1 MVSKKS
7 NHSVKRFNTLA
18 DVMEAY
24 GFPPPKHPLIVL
36 LNGVDKPLKGRAPN
50 KSHVLNYYKIAFKP
64 DAGGKLM
71 YGHTKFDFKEGGLFF
86 VAPQQVLSSIK
97 EDKQKE
103 TEEQKVLSP
112 QITLLIDPDFLL
124 QYPLAQKIHQYHF
137 FSYATNEALHL
148 SDKEKETI
156 LSLFRN
162 IEDELENRIDEM
174 SHHVIISQI
183 ELLLNYAQRFYN
195 RQFLT
200 RKQNYPSIA
209 ERIDQLLEDY
219 FNSDKVLSGGVP
231 TVNYLADQLHMSAS
245 YLSDLLRNLTGQNT
259 QQIIHNKMIY
269 RAKNKLSS
277 TALSISEIAF
287 ELGFEQPQSFSRL
300 FKLKTKQSPQQYRA
314 QSLKH

>member
-18 DVMEAY
+18 DVMQAS
-24 GFPPPKHPLIVL
+24 GFPPPQHPLIVL
-36 LNGVDKPLKGRAPN
+36 LNGVDKPLEGHAPP

-64 DAGGKLM
+64 DAGGELI
-71 YGHTKFDFKEGGLFF
+71 YGHTKFDFKQGGLFF
-86 VAPQQVLSSIK
+86 VAPQQILSAI
-97 EDKQKE
+97 ETDKQKE
-103 TEEQKVLSP
+103 TGEQSILRP

-124 QYPLAQKIHQYHF
+124 HYPLAQKIHQYHF

-148 SDKEKETI
+148 SNKEKETI

-162 IEDELENRIDEM
+162 IEEELENRIDEM
-174 SHHVIISQI
+174 SHNVIIAQI

-259 QQIIHNKMIY
+259 QQIIHDKMIY
-269 RAKNKLSS
+269 RAKNKLS
-277 TALSISEIAF
+277 TTTLRISEIAF

-314 QSLKH
+314 QFN

>member
-18 DVMEAY
+18 DVMQAS
-24 GFPPPKHPLIVL
+24 GFPPPQHPLIVL
-36 LNGVDKPLKGRAPN
+36 LNGVDKPLEGHAPP

-64 DAGGKLM
+64 DAGGELI

-86 VAPQQVLSSIK
+86 VAPQQILSTI
-97 EDKQKE
+97 ETDKQKE
-103 TEEQKVLSP
+103 TGEQSILHP

-124 QYPLAQKIHQYHF
+124 HYPLAQKIHQYHF

-148 SDKEKETI
+148 SNKERETI

-162 IEDELENRIDEM
+162 IEEELENRIDEM
-174 SHHVIISQI
+174 SHNVIIAQI

-219 FNSDKVLSGGVP
+219 FNGDKVLSGGVP

-259 QQIIHNKMIY
+259 QQIIHDKMIY
-269 RAKNKLSS
+269 RAKNKLST
-277 TALSISEIAF
+277 TALRISEIAF

-314 QSLKH
+314 QFN

>member
-18 DVMEAY
+18 DVMQAS
-24 GFPPPKHPLIVL
+24 GFPPPQHPLIVL
-36 LNGVDKPLKGRAPN
+36 LNGVDKPLEGHAPP

-64 DAGGKLM
+64 DAGGELI

-86 VAPQQVLSSIK
+86 VAPQQILSAI
-97 EDKQKE
+97 ETDKQKE
-103 TEEQKVLSP
+103 TREQSILRP

-124 QYPLAQKIHQYHF
+124 HYPLAQKIHQYHF

-148 SDKEKETI
+148 SNKEKETI

-162 IEDELENRIDEM
+162 IEEELENRIDEM
-174 SHHVIISQI
+174 SHNVIIAQI

-231 TVNYLADQLHMSAS
+231 TVNYLAEQLHMSAS

-259 QQIIHNKMIY
+259 QQIIHDKMIY
-269 RAKNKLSS
+269 RAKNKLS
-277 TALSISEIAF
+277 TTTLRVSEIAF

-314 QSLKH
+314 QFN

>member
-18 DVMEAY
+18 DVMQAS
-24 GFPPPKHPLIVL
+24 GFPPPQHPLIVL
-36 LNGVDKPLKGRAPN
+36 LNGVDKPLEGHAPP

-64 DAGGKLM
+64 DAGGELI

-86 VAPQQVLSSIK
+86 VAPQQILSAI
-97 EDKQKE
+97 ETDKQKE
-103 TEEQKVLSP
+103 TREQSILRP

-124 QYPLAQKIHQYHF
+124 HYPLAQKIHQYHF

-148 SDKEKETI
+148 SNKEKETI

-162 IEDELENRIDEM
+162 IEEELENRIDEM
-174 SHHVIISQI
+174 SHNVIIAQI

-231 TVNYLADQLHMSAS
+231 TVNYLAEQLHMSAS

-259 QQIIHNKMIY
+259 QQIIHDKMIY
-269 RAKNKLSS
+269 RAKNKLS
-277 TALSISEIAF
+277 TTTLRISEIAF

-314 QSLKH
+314 QFN

>member
-7 NHSVKRFNTLA
+7 NYSVKRFNTLA
-18 DVMEAY
+18 EVMEAS

-64 DAGGKLM
+64 DAGGELM

-86 VAPQQVLSSIK
+86 VAPQQILSSI
-97 EDKQKE
+97 EDDKQKE
-103 TEEQKVLSP
+103 TEEKKILSP

-148 SDKEKETI
+148 SSKEKETI

-162 IEDELENRIDEM
+162 IEEELENRIDEM
-174 SHHVIISQI
+174 SHNVMISQI

-200 RKQNYPSIA
+200 RKQNYPSIV
-209 ERIDQLLEDY
+209 ERIDQVLEDY

-245 YLSDLLRNLTGQNT
+245 YLSDLLRNLIGQNT
-259 QQIIHNKMIY
+259 QQIIHDKMIY
-269 RAKNKLSS
+269 RAKDKLS
-277 TALSISEIAF
+277 TTDLSISEIAF

-314 QSLKH
+314 KFN

>member
-18 DVMEAY
+18 DVMQAS
-24 GFPPPKHPLIVL
+24 GFPPPQHPLIVL
-36 LNGVDKPLKGRAPN
+36 LNGVDKPLEGHAPP
-50 KSHVLNYYKIAFKP
+50 KLHVLNYYKIAFRP
-64 DAGGKLM
+64 DAGGELI

-86 VAPQQVLSSIK
+86 VAPQQILSAI
-97 EDKQKE
+97 ETDKQKE
-103 TEEQKVLSP
+103 TGEQSILRP

-124 QYPLAQKIHQYHF
+124 HYPLAQKIHQYHF

-148 SDKEKETI
+148 SNKEKETI

-162 IEDELENRIDEM
+162 IEEELENRIDEM
-174 SHHVIISQI
+174 SHNVIIAQI

-259 QQIIHNKMIY
+259 QQIIHDKMIY
-269 RAKNKLSS
+269 RAKNKLS
-277 TALSISEIAF
+277 TTTLRVSEIAF

-314 QSLKH
+314 QFN

>member
-18 DVMEAY
+18 DVMQAS
-24 GFPPPKHPLIVL
+24 GFPPPQHPLIVL
-36 LNGVDKPLKGRAPN
+36 LNGVDKPLEGHAPP
-50 KSHVLNYYKIAFKP
+50 KLHVLNYYKIAFRP
-64 DAGGKLM
+64 DAGGELI

-86 VAPQQVLSSIK
+86 VAPQQILSAI
-97 EDKQKE
+97 ETDKQKE
-103 TEEQKVLSP
+103 TGEQSILRP

-124 QYPLAQKIHQYHF
+124 HYPLAQKIHQYHF

-148 SDKEKETI
+148 SNKEKETI

-162 IEDELENRIDEM
+162 IEEELENRIDEM
-174 SHHVIISQI
+174 SHNVIIAQI

-231 TVNYLADQLHMSAS
+231 TVNYLAEQLHMSAS

-259 QQIIHNKMIY
+259 QQIIHDKMIY
-269 RAKNKLSS
+269 RAKNKLS
-277 TALSISEIAF
+277 TTTLRVSEIAF

-314 QSLKH
+314 QFN

>member
-18 DVMEAY
+18 DVMQAS
-24 GFPPPKHPLIVL
+24 GFPPPQHPLIVL
-36 LNGVDKPLKGRAPN
+36 LNGVDKPLEGHAPP
-50 KSHVLNYYKIAFKP
+50 KSHVLNNYKIAFKP
-64 DAGGKLM
+64 DAGGELI

-86 VAPQQVLSSIK
+86 VAPQQILSAI
-97 EDKQKE
+97 ETDKQKE
-103 TEEQKVLSP
+103 TGEQSILRP

-124 QYPLAQKIHQYHF
+124 HYPLAQKIHQYHF

-148 SDKEKETI
+148 SNKEKETI

-162 IEDELENRIDEM
+162 IEEELENRIDEM
-174 SHHVIISQI
+174 SHNVIIAQI

-259 QQIIHNKMIY
+259 QQIIHDKMIY
-269 RAKNKLSS
+269 RAKNKLS
-277 TALSISEIAF
+277 TTTLRVSEIAF

-314 QSLKH
+314 QFN

>member
-18 DVMEAY
+18 DVMQAS
-24 GFPPPKHPLIVL
+24 GFPPPLHPLIVL
-36 LNGVDKPLKGRAPN
+36 LNGVDKPLEGHAPP
-50 KSHVLNYYKIAFKP
+50 KSHVLNYYKMAFKP
-64 DAGGKLM
+64 DAGGELI

-86 VAPQQVLSSIK
+86 VAPQQILSAI
-97 EDKQKE
+97 ETDKQKE
-103 TEEQKVLSP
+103 TREQSILRP

-124 QYPLAQKIHQYHF
+124 HYPLAQKIHQYHF

-148 SDKEKETI
+148 SNKEKETI

-162 IEDELENRIDEM
+162 IEEELENRIDEM
-174 SHHVIISQI
+174 SHNVIIAQI

-231 TVNYLADQLHMSAS
+231 TVNYLAEQLHMSAS

-259 QQIIHNKMIY
+259 QQIIHDKMIY
-269 RAKNKLSS
+269 RAKNKLS
-277 TALSISEIAF
+277 TTTLRISEIAF

-314 QSLKH
+314 QFN

>member
-7 NHSVKRFNTLA
+7 NQSIKRFNTLA
-18 DVMEAY
+18 DVMEAS

-36 LNGVDKPLKGRAPN
+36 LNGVDKPLKGHAPK

-64 DAGGKLM
+64 NAGGELM
-71 YGHTKFDFKEGGLFF
+71 YGKTKFDFKEGGLFF
-86 VAPQQVLSSIK
+86 VAPQQILSSIEDNK
-97 EDKQKE
+97 EETAQQKI
-103 TEEQKVLSP
+103 LSP

-124 QYPLAQKIHQYHF
+124 QYPLAQKIHQYTF
-137 FSYATNEALHL
+137 FSYAANEALHL
-148 SDKEKETI
+148 STKEKETI

-162 IEDELENRIDEM
+162 IEEELENRIDEM
-174 SHHVIISQI
+174 SHNVIISQI

-200 RKQNYPSIA
+200 RKQNYSSLTD
-209 ERIDQLLEDY
+209 RIDQLLEDY
-219 FNSDKVLSGGVP
+219 FNSDKALNVGVP

-245 YLSDLLRNLTGQNT
+245 YLSDLLRKLTGQNT
-259 QQIIHNKMIY
+259 QQIIHDKMIY
-269 RAKNKLSS
+269 RAKNKLSA

-314 QSLKH
+314 QFN

>member
-7 NHSVKRFNTLA
+7 NHSVKRFNTLT
-18 DVMEAY
+18 DVMEAS
-24 GFPPPKHPLIVL
+24 GFLPPQHPLIVL
-36 LNGVDKPLKGRAPN
+36 LNGVDKPLKGHAPP

-64 DAGGKLM
+64 EAGGELI

-86 VAPQQVLSSIK
+86 VAPQQILSTIE

-103 TEEQKVLSP
+103 TGKQKILRP

-124 QYPLAQKIHQYHF
+124 QYPLVQKIHQYHF

-148 SDKEKETI
+148 SSKEKETI

-162 IEDELENRIDEM
+162 IEEELENRIDEM
-174 SHHVIISQI
+174 SHNVIISQI

-200 RKQNYPSIA
+200 RKQNYPSIV
-209 ERIDQLLEDY
+209 ERIDQVLEDY

-245 YLSDLLRNLTGQNT
+245 YLSDLLRNLIGQNT
-259 QQIIHNKMIY
+259 QQIIHDKMIY
-269 RAKNKLSS
+269 RAKNRLST

-314 QSLKH
+314 QFN

>member
-18 DVMEAY
+18 DVMQAS
-24 GFPPPKHPLIVL
+24 GFPPPQHPLIVL
-36 LNGVDKPLKGRAPN
+36 LNGVDKPLEGHAPP

-64 DAGGKLM
+64 DAGGELI

-86 VAPQQVLSSIK
+86 VAPQQILSAI
-97 EDKQKE
+97 ETDKQKE
-103 TEEQKVLSP
+103 TGEQSILRP

-124 QYPLAQKIHQYHF
+124 HYPLAQKIHQYHF

-148 SDKEKETI
+148 SNKEKETI

-162 IEDELENRIDEM
+162 IEEELENRIDEM
-174 SHHVIISQI
+174 SHNVIIAQI

-259 QQIIHNKMIY
+259 QQIIHDKMIY
-269 RAKNKLSS
+269 RAKNKLS
-277 TALSISEIAF
+277 TTTLRVSEIAF

-314 QSLKH
+314 QFN

>member
-18 DVMEAY
+18 DVMQAS
-24 GFPPPKHPLIVL
+24 GFPPPQHPLIVL
-36 LNGVDKPLKGRAPN
+36 LNGVDKPLEGHAPP

-64 DAGGKLM
+64 DAGGELI

-86 VAPQQVLSSIK
+86 VAPQQILSAI
-97 EDKQKE
+97 ETDKQKE
-103 TEEQKVLSP
+103 TREQSILRP

-124 QYPLAQKIHQYHF
+124 HYPLAQKIHQYHF

-148 SDKEKETI
+148 SNKEKETI

-162 IEDELENRIDEM
+162 IEEELENRIDEM
-174 SHHVIISQI
+174 SHNVIIAQI

-209 ERIDQLLEDY
+209 ECIDQLLEDY

-231 TVNYLADQLHMSAS
+231 TVNYLAEQLHMSAS

-259 QQIIHNKMIY
+259 QQIIHDKMIY
-269 RAKNKLSS
+269 RAKNKLS
-277 TALSISEIAF
+277 TTTLRVSEIAF

-314 QSLKH
+314 QFN

>member
-18 DVMEAY
+18 DVMQAS
-24 GFPPPKHPLIVL
+24 GFPPPQHPLIVL
-36 LNGVDKPLKGRAPN
+36 LNGVDKPLEGHAPP

-64 DAGGKLM
+64 DAGGELI

-86 VAPQQVLSSIK
+86 VAPQQILSAI
-97 EDKQKE
+97 ETDKQKE
-103 TEEQKVLSP
+103 TREQSILRP

-124 QYPLAQKIHQYHF
+124 HYPLAQKIHQYHF

-148 SDKEKETI
+148 SNKEKETI

-162 IEDELENRIDEM
+162 IEEELENRIDEM
-174 SHHVIISQI
+174 SHNVIIAQI

-219 FNSDKVLSGGVP
+219 FNGDKVLSGGVP

-259 QQIIHNKMIY
+259 QQIIHDKMIY
-269 RAKNKLSS
+269 RAKNKLS
-277 TALSISEIAF
+277 TTTLRVSEIAF

-314 QSLKH
+314 QFN

>member
-18 DVMEAY
+18 DVMQAS
-24 GFPPPKHPLIVL
+24 GFPPPQHPLIVL
-36 LNGVDKPLKGRAPN
+36 LNGVDKPLEGHAPP

-64 DAGGKLM
+64 DAGGELI

-86 VAPQQVLSSIK
+86 VAPQQILSAI
-97 EDKQKE
+97 ETDKQKE
-103 TEEQKVLSP
+103 TGEQSILRP

-124 QYPLAQKIHQYHF
+124 HYPLAQKIHQYHF

-148 SDKEKETI
+148 SNKEKETI

-162 IEDELENRIDEM
+162 IEEELENRIDEM
-174 SHHVIISQI
+174 SHNVIIAQI

-259 QQIIHNKMIY
+259 QQIIHDKMIY
-269 RAKNKLSS
+269 RAKNKLS
-277 TALSISEIAF
+277 TTTLRISEIAF

-314 QSLKH
+314 QFN

>member
-18 DVMEAY
+18 DVMQAS
-24 GFPPPKHPLIVL
+24 GFPPPQHPLIVL
-36 LNGVDKPLKGRAPN
+36 LNGVDKPLQGHAPP

-64 DAGGKLM
+64 DAGGELI

-86 VAPQQVLSSIK
+86 VAPQQILSAI
-97 EDKQKE
+97 ETDKQKE
-103 TEEQKVLSP
+103 TGEQSILRP

-124 QYPLAQKIHQYHF
+124 HYPLAQKIHQYHF

-148 SDKEKETI
+148 SNKEKETI

-162 IEDELENRIDEM
+162 IEEELENRIDEM
-174 SHHVIISQI
+174 SHNVIIAQI

-231 TVNYLADQLHMSAS
+231 TVNYLAEQLHMSAS

-259 QQIIHNKMIY
+259 QQIIHDKMIY
-269 RAKNKLSS
+269 RAKNKLS
-277 TALSISEIAF
+277 TTTLRVSEIAF

-314 QSLKH
+314 QFN

>member
-18 DVMEAY
+18 DVMQAS
-24 GFPPPKHPLIVL
+24 GFPPPQHPLIVL
-36 LNGVDKPLKGRAPN
+36 LNGVDKPLEGHAPP

-64 DAGGKLM
+64 DAGGELI

-86 VAPQQVLSSIK
+86 VAPQQILSAI
-97 EDKQKE
+97 ETDKQKE
-103 TEEQKVLSP
+103 TREQSILRP

-124 QYPLAQKIHQYHF
+124 HYPLAQKIHQYHF

-148 SDKEKETI
+148 SNKEKETI

-162 IEDELENRIDEM
+162 IEEELENRIDEM
-174 SHHVIISQI
+174 SHNVIIAQI

-231 TVNYLADQLHMSAS
+231 TVNYLAEQLHMSAS
-245 YLSDLLRNLTGQNT
+245 YVSDLLRNLTGQNT
-259 QQIIHNKMIY
+259 QQIIHDKMIY
-269 RAKNKLSS
+269 RAKNKLS
-277 TALSISEIAF
+277 TTTLRVSEIAF

-314 QSLKH
+314 QFN

>member
-7 NHSVKRFNTLA
+7 NHSVKRFHTLA
-18 DVMEAY
+18 EVMEAS
-24 GFPPPKHPLIVL
+24 GFPPPQHPLIVL
-36 LNGVDKPLKGRAPN
+36 LNGVDRPLKGHAPS

-64 DAGGKLM
+64 DAGGELM

-86 VAPQQVLSSIK
+86 VAPQQILSSI
-97 EDKQKE
+97 EADKQTKA
-103 TEEQKVLSP
+103 EEQKILSP

-124 QYPLAQKIHQYHF
+124 QYPLAQKIQQYHF

-148 SDKEKETI
+148 STKEKETM

-162 IEDELENRIDEM
+162 IEEELENRLDDM

-219 FNSDKVLSGGVP
+219 FNSDKILSGGVP
-231 TVNYLADQLHMSAS
+231 TVNYLAEQLHMSAS

-259 QQIIHNKMIY
+259 QQFIHDKMIY
-269 RAKNKLSS
+269 RAKNKLS
-277 TALSISEIAF
+277 TTDLSISEIAF

-314 QSLKH
+314 QFIRP

>member
-7 NHSVKRFNTLA
+7 NQSIKRFNTLA
-18 DVMEAY
+18 DVMETS

-36 LNGVDKPLKGRAPN
+36 LNGVDKPLKGHAPK

-64 DAGGKLM
+64 NTGGELM
-71 YGHTKFDFKEGGLFF
+71 YGKTKFDFKEGGLFF
-86 VAPQQVLSSIK
+86 VAPQQILSSIEDNK
-97 EDKQKE
+97 EETAQQKI
-103 TEEQKVLSP
+103 LSP

-124 QYPLAQKIHQYHF
+124 QYPLAQKIHQYTF
-137 FSYATNEALHL
+137 FSYAANEALHL
-148 SDKEKETI
+148 STKEKETI

-162 IEDELENRIDEM
+162 IEEELENRIDEM
-174 SHHVIISQI
+174 SHNVIISQI

-200 RKQNYPSIA
+200 RKQNYSSLTD
-209 ERIDQLLEDY
+209 RIDQLLEDY
-219 FNSDKVLSGGVP
+219 FNSDKALNAGVP

-245 YLSDLLRNLTGQNT
+245 YLSDLLRKLTGQNT
-259 QQIIHNKMIY
+259 QQIIHDKMIY
-269 RAKNKLSS
+269 RAKNKLSA

-300 FKLKTKQSPQQYRA
+300 FKLKTKHSPQQYRA
-314 QSLKH
+314 QFN